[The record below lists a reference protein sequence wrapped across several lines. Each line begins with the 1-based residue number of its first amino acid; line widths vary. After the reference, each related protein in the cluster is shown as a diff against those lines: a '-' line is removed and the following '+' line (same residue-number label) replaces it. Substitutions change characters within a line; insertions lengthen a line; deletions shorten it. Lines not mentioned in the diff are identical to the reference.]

1 MTYEGPSDAVALP
14 ELATMVQSRKG
25 ESMNRR
31 SFLASALA
39 APVAARANGR
49 TVRIGFLGGSHSHAT
64 GKVEVVLASREY
76 ELVGMWEDDPA
87 LQVRYKAKGVRFVSS
102 EQLLRDPAIEVI
114 AVESPVRDHTRH
126 ARMVLEAGKH
136 LHLEKPPALDVES
149 LRSILDLAARKKRI
163 VQMGYMWR
171 HHPGINAMI
180 EAARNGWLGDV
191 YMVKAIMNK
200 KLSPDQRPAWAEF
213 RGGQMFELGGHVI
226 DPLIRLMG
234 RPDRVT
240 PFLQNDSNLDNN
252 MADNTIAVFEF
263 PNALGL
269 VVGAALH
276 HSSRYRS
283 FTVQGTKGT
292 ATLRPIEPPE
302 LIMDLT
308 EAAGPYA
315 KGRQKVDL
323 PPYKRYVDDFVELAA
338 AVRGGKP
345 IAVTPHEDLIVQEAL
360 IAASA
365 M

>member
-1 MTYEGPSDAVALP
+1 
-14 ELATMVQSRKG
+14 
-25 ESMNRR
+25 MNRR
-31 SFLASALA
+31 SFLASVLA

-49 TVRIGFLGGSHSHAT
+49 TVRIGFLGGSHSHAA
-64 GKVEVVLASREY
+64 GKVDVVLASTEY
-76 ELVGMWEDDPA
+76 ELVGMWEDDPG
-87 LQVRYKAKGVRFVSS
+87 LQARYKAKGVRFVSR

-114 AVESPVRDHTRH
+114 AVESPVRDHARH
-126 ARMVLEAGKH
+126 AHMVLEAGKH
-136 LHLEKPPALDVES
+136 IHLEKPPALDVES
-149 LRSILDLAARKKRI
+149 LRSILDLAARNKRI

-191 YMVKAIMNK
+191 YMVKAIINK
-200 KLSPDQRPAWAEF
+200 KLSPEQRAAGAEF

-240 PFLQNDSNLDNN
+240 PFLQNDSNLDDN

-263 PNALGL
+263 PNTLGL

-302 LIMDLT
+302 LMVDLT

-315 KGRQKVDL
+315 KGRQKVEL
-323 PPYKRYVDDFVELAA
+323 PPYKRYVGDFVELAA
-338 AVRGGKP
+338 AVRGDKP